1 MDDAANLRS
10 ALDVVAQALL
20 SRSEAEASARITAAE
35 ERAKDIVAE
44 GLAHAEDITR
54 SAEAEGT
61 RSAESEAGHRLAR
74 GRRKA
79 RRAVLGARMV
89 AMERLHAETLAA
101 VDELRRRPDYP
112 NLEDGLADLAMTA
125 LGPDAELERD
135 PELRGGV
142 RARAGFR
149 TVDLTLPSLA
159 ERCLQDLRTDL
170 ETLWE

>member
-1 MDDAANLRS
+1 MDDAADLRS

-101 VDELRRRPDYP
+101 VPVQITRLSAACIIPKAAKRTKETPL
-112 NLEDGLADLAMTA
+112 LTM
-125 LGPDAELERD
+125 
-135 PELRGGV
+135 
-142 RARAGFR
+142 R
-149 TVDLTLPSLA
+149 TVVSNTLTTASVVPMLPPPAPL
-159 ERCLQDLRTDL
+159 
-170 ETLWE
+170 